1 MISGLQ
7 KTRYI
12 RYICAHTPYK
22 AKLTKLIKKSSSTCL
37 ELAGTTTSL
46 QNWNIM
52 EDFIILKMKP
62 DCRTTFHIHGL
73 LSVPPRTRSVYTGM
87 RFKEPPYAMFASA
100 STIAQPPPAST
111 QKDDARDVTQK
122 DALCKTRTVYTEG
135 QLSKLEKAFDENKY
149 LTKSETE
156 ELAGNNELTYQQVRI
171 WMQNRRQRWRPTMG
185 SAEVAHEREKMRSR
199 SRLRRAESLVGPI
212 RLNRIITE
220 AGLEFEELSEG
231 QLNPVVILADRKEK
245 KELN

>member
-1 MISGLQ
+1 
-7 KTRYI
+7 
-12 RYICAHTPYK
+12 
-22 AKLTKLIKKSSSTCL
+22 
-37 ELAGTTTSL
+37 
-46 QNWNIM
+46 M

-62 DCRTTFHIHGL
+62 DSRATFHIHGL
-73 LSVPPRTRSVYTGM
+73 LSVPPKTRSVYTGV

-100 STIAQPPPAST
+100 SDIAQPPPAST
-111 QKDDARDVTQK
+111 QEDDARDVTQK
-122 DALCKTRTVYTEG
+122 DVTQKDAISKTRTVYTEG

-149 LTKSETE
+149 LTKNETE
-156 ELAGNNELTYQQVRI
+156 ELASNNELTCQQVRV

-212 RLNRIITE
+212 MLNRIITE

-231 QLNPVVILADRKEK
+231 QLNPVVILAERKEK
-245 KELN
+245 KEIN